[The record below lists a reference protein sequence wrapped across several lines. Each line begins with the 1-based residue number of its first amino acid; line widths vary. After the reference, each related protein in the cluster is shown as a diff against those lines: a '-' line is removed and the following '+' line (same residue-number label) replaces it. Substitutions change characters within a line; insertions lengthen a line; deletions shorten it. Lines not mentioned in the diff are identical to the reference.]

1 MLFYI
6 QRVWLGGGTIKM
18 KACFCCFSSLHNK
31 QERDRIGKIYNKRR
45 RSGQKLLRKKSRFIA
60 TVLPIDTEEEWHYN
74 ILKDKK
80 MKYWDAR
87 HNCFAFVI
95 GSNNEIQRFSDDGEP
110 QGTAGKP
117 ILETLLNE
125 NLHNTLIVVTRYFG
139 GTLLG
144 TGGLVR
150 AYGQSSKEG
159 IRNSVIQKV
168 CEGISFK
175 LTVDYNSI
183 GKIKY
188 IMGQMGITDAQE
200 EYGQNVV
207 LSILMKKDKY
217 NEFNTKVTDATGGKA
232 VFEDEEDREYREEVK
247 E

>member
-1 MLFYI
+1 MEKFI
-6 QRVWLGGGTIKM
+6 IKEGGQGEIV
-18 KACFCCFSSLHNK
+18 
-31 QERDRIGKIYNKRR
+31 E
-45 RSGQKLLRKKSRFIA
+45 KKSRFIA
-60 TVLPIDTEEEWHYN
+60 TVLPIDTEEEALQY
-74 ILKDKK
+74 IERIKK
-80 MKYWDAR
+80 KYWDAR

-188 IMGQMGITDAQE
+188 IMGQMEITDAQE

-207 LSILMKKDKY
+207 LSILMKKDEY

-232 VFEDEEDREYREEVK
+232 VFDDEEDREYREEVK
-247 E
+247 EK

>member
-1 MLFYI
+1 MEKFI
-6 QRVWLGGGTIKM
+6 IKEGGQGEIV
-18 KACFCCFSSLHNK
+18 
-31 QERDRIGKIYNKRR
+31 E
-45 RSGQKLLRKKSRFIA
+45 KKSRFIA
-60 TVLPIDTEEEWHYN
+60 TVLPIDTEEEALQY
-74 ILKDKK
+74 IERIKK
-80 MKYWDAR
+80 KYWDAR

-188 IMGQMGITDAQE
+188 IMGQMGITDAQK

-207 LSILMKKDKY
+207 LSILMKKDEY

-232 VFEDEEDREYREEVK
+232 VFDDEEDREYREEVK
-247 E
+247 EK

>member
-1 MLFYI
+1 MEKFI
-6 QRVWLGGGTIKM
+6 IKEGGQGEIV
-18 KACFCCFSSLHNK
+18 
-31 QERDRIGKIYNKRR
+31 E
-45 RSGQKLLRKKSRFIA
+45 KKSRFIA
-60 TVLPIDTEEEWHYN
+60 TVLPIDTEEEALQY
-74 ILKDKK
+74 IEKIKK
-80 MKYWDAR
+80 KYWDAR

-188 IMGQMGITDAQE
+188 IMGQMEITDAQE

-207 LSILMKKDKY
+207 LSILMKKDEY

-247 E
+247 EK

>member
-1 MLFYI
+1 MEKFI
-6 QRVWLGGGTIKM
+6 IKEGGQGEIV
-18 KACFCCFSSLHNK
+18 
-31 QERDRIGKIYNKRR
+31 E
-45 RSGQKLLRKKSRFIA
+45 KKSRFIA
-60 TVLPIDTEEEWHYN
+60 TVLPIDTEEEALQY
-74 ILKDKK
+74 IEKIKK
-80 MKYWDAR
+80 KYWDAR

-150 AYGQSSKEG
+150 AYGQSSKKG

-188 IMGQMGITDAQE
+188 IMWQMGITDAQE

-207 LSILMKKDKY
+207 LSILMKKDEY

-247 E
+247 EK

>member
-1 MLFYI
+1 
-6 QRVWLGGGTIKM
+6 
-18 KACFCCFSSLHNK
+18 
-31 QERDRIGKIYNKRR
+31 
-45 RSGQKLLRKKSRFIA
+45 
-60 TVLPIDTEEEWHYN
+60 
-74 ILKDKK
+74 

-110 QGTAGKP
+110 QGTAGKTYFWK
-117 ILETLLNE
+117 TLLNE

-207 LSILMKKDKY
+207 LSILMKKDEY

-247 E
+247 ENNFIENISSM